1 MKVCCLNGML
11 FCDRVVV
18 RAVQSAPVVH
28 VAGRFDLAPLAL
40 VLRRD
45 LIPVLD
51 EIRPDVA
58 VGRDV
63 ADEECGE
70 LDAAATTAAH
80 GSEADGAVAVH
91 PFAEAA
97 AAATAVRIEPGVVAL
112 RLGLA
117 RGPVDDDVV
126 HLHVAARGVIGERHR
141 DAAVEVRRRAVV
153 LETRRHCPGR
163 DVRVVDAQ
171 ADGLTTRRTARTH
184 DDAVGRIGNLAIGDG
199 AVAMHPFA
207 VRAATATAI
216 RVEPGVGAL
225 VLRLAGFPVDD
236 DVIHLHV
243 AAAAIVGERHRD
255 RAREG
260 RRRAEC
266 LEARRQRP
274 GRDIAVAYAQRN
286 RLAAGRA
293 AGANHD
299 RAGAALCVGFGYEPG
314 QKQRGERNS
323 GGKGPQQGSDRVGAP
338 CFIAGFNGFHV
349 QGLLNG
355 IL

>member
-18 RAVQSAPVVH
+18 RAVQPAPVVH
-28 VAGRFDLAPLAL
+28 VPGRFDLAPLAL
-40 VLRRD
+40 VLGRD

-51 EIRPDVA
+51 EIRTHLA
-58 VGRDV
+58 IGRDV
-63 ADEECGE
+63 ADEKCGE
-70 LDAAATTAAH
+70 RPGVTAAATH

-91 PFAEAA
+91 PFTVAA
-97 AAATAVRIEPGVVAL
+97 AAATAVRIKPGVVAL
-112 RLGLA
+112 RLRLA

-141 DAAVEVRRRAVV
+141 DAAVEVRRRAVI
-153 LETRRHCPGR
+153 LQTRRHRPGR

-184 DDAVGRIGNLAIGDG
+184 HDAVGRIGNLAIGDG

-216 RVEPGVGAL
+216 RVEPGVGTL
-225 VLRLAGFPVDD
+225 ILRLAGFPIDD
-236 DVIHLHV
+236 DVVHLHV
-243 AAAAIVGERHRD
+243 AARGVIGERHRD

-274 GRDIAVAYAQRN
+274 GCDIAVAYAQRN

-299 RAGAALCVGFGYEPG
+299 RTAAALCVGFGCEPG
-314 QKQRGERNS
+314 QVQRGKRNPC
-323 GGKGPQQGSDRVGAP
+323 GHGPQQGSDRVGAP
-338 CFIAGFNGFHV
+338 CFIAGFIGFHV
-349 QGLLNG
+349 QVSSV
-355 IL
+355 IFC